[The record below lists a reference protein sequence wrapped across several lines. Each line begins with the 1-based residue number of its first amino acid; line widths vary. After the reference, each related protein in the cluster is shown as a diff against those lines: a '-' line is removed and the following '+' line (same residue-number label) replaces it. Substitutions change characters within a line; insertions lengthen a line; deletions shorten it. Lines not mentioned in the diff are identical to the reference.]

1 MGQMLLP
8 SVQNQK
14 LDRREL
20 NGKSRVSTREEQL
33 IELSSRPV
41 SYQVVHEIR
50 GRIRFR
56 IPKIIK
62 DLDYLQNLQALAA
75 LDDRIIRLKISR
87 IIGSVTF
94 YYHPQQLNP
103 KQKSASAYFS
113 HLIQLAN
120 QAAVSRQ
127 REEILKQADN
137 AQSKLT
143 WQSLNLPLVATL
155 LAVIGGPL
163 GISIPGLIIGGM
175 IAVATVPVAR
185 RAIQSVCQLHKV
197 NVDCLDLTAIS
208 LLTMQNRFLTSCSML
223 VLIEL
228 GETIREHTTR
238 SSQRKTLDLLSSL
251 SQSVWVERNGE
262 KEKISLK
269 ELKPEDTVIVYP
281 GEQIPVDGQILRGQ
295 ALIDEQK
302 LTGESMPV
310 VKQEKEMVYA
320 STLVREGQIYIL
332 AERLGAD
339 TRAGQTMKLL
349 QDVPVHDTRME
360 NYVAKVADRTV
371 VPTFLLGGVVFAL
384 TRNPA
389 RVASILTIDFA
400 TGIRVSVPTTVMAS
414 LMGAARQGILIR
426 SGRALEKLAQV
437 DAIVF
442 DKTGTLTQG
451 NVQVISIKTARES
464 ISTLDV
470 LELAAAAE
478 QRITHPVAEA
488 VINCAN
494 YHELVIPPRGEWN
507 YQVGLG
513 IRAQIQEQSVLV
525 GSERFLREEGIS
537 LDQLYQRHPDVKQA
551 QEPIIYVASN
561 GQILGSI
568 QYSDPLRSESP
579 KVVKILR
586 QTIGAQIHILT
597 GDSRQRA
604 QTVAEKLDI
613 PSSHTHAE
621 AFPETKAQLIQSLH
635 QQGKTVAFVGDG
647 LNDSVALAYAD
658 VSISFRDG
666 SEVARETADVVLM
679 RNNLE
684 DLVVAINLARHAREI
699 IYQNTGLVLIPN
711 LYGLALA
718 ATVGLHPMSAT
729 VINNGSSVLAG
740 VNGLRPVLM
749 SQSEN

>member
-1 MGQMLLP
+1 MGQMPFP
-8 SVQNQK
+8 SVQK
-14 LDRREL
+14 LDRTEL
-20 NGKSRVSTREEQL
+20 NGKSRVLTKEEQL
-33 IELSSRPV
+33 IQLSSPQV
-41 SYQVVHEIR
+41 SYQIVHEIR

-62 DLDYLQNLQALAA
+62 DLDYLENLQALAA
-75 LDDRIIRLKISR
+75 LDNHIIRLKVTR

-94 YYHPQQLNP
+94 YYYPQQLNSRN
-103 KQKSASAYFS
+103 KSASVYCS

-120 QAAVSRQ
+120 HPAVSLQ
-127 REEILKQADN
+127 REKILKQADDSHS
-137 AQSKLT
+137 QLT
-143 WQSLNLPLVATL
+143 WQTLNLPLVATL
-155 LAVIGGPL
+155 LALISGPL
-163 GISIPGLIIGGM
+163 GFSISRLILGGM
-175 IAVATVPVAR
+175 IAVATIPVAR
-185 RAIQSVCQLHKV
+185 RAIQSVYHNQKI

-208 LLTMQNRFLTSCSML
+208 LLTIQNRFLTSCSML

-228 GETIREHTTR
+228 GETIREHTAR
-238 SSQRKTLDLLSSL
+238 SSQRQTLDLLKSL
-251 SQSVWVERNGE
+251 SQMVWVERNGE
-262 KEKISLK
+262 KEKIPIE

-310 VKQEKEMVYA
+310 VKKEKDMVYA

-349 QDVPVHDTRME
+349 EGVPIHDTRME

-451 NVQVISIKTARES
+451 NVQVISIKTVRES
-464 ISTLDV
+464 VSTLEV

-513 IRAQIQEQSVLV
+513 IRAEIGAQLVLV

-537 LDQLYQRHPDVKQA
+537 LSELHQRHPDLKQA
-551 QEPIIYVASN
+551 HEPLIYVASN
-561 GQILGSI
+561 GQVLGSL
-568 QYSDPLRSESP
+568 QYSDPLRTESQ
-579 KVVKILR
+579 KVVKTLR
-586 QTIGAQIHILT
+586 ENIGAEIHILT
-597 GDSRQRA
+597 GDSQQRA

-613 PSSHTHAE
+613 PFSHTHAE

-635 QQGKTVAFVGDG
+635 HQGKTVAFVGDG
-647 LNDSVALAYAD
+647 LNDSAALAYAD

-699 IYQNTGLVLIPN
+699 IYQNTSLVLIPN

-718 ATVGLHPMSAT
+718 ATVGLHPISAT